1 MECISTDETEYCLK
15 SVRRKQYLKVG
26 IVHRSNQQD
35 AGAWE
40 DIREDGT
47 SMWGPK
53 QDGVTEQFFVITD
66 FWY

>member
-1 MECISTDETEYCLK
+1 MKCISTDETEYCLK
-15 SVRRKQYLKVG
+15 SVRRKQYLNVG
-26 IVHRSNQQD
+26 IVHSRDQQD

-40 DIREDGT
+40 DIRT